1 MDQHAF
7 DDLMCQ
13 FSDMIKEIHDG
24 PVSQCA
30 ITVGDLSANAENASK
45 LFNRLFNLNRYLE
58 LEQHDP
64 FAALEEKL
72 AMGGT
77 PLSRWDRWAEEE
89 YRRFAAEE
97 NGAGSAT
104 GADGGGA
111 WSDDD
116 EYGAEGDGTW
126 VGWGDGDDDEVG
138 DVLHESSSGAGAG
151 GGSGDRVRSESGGTR
166 AFSRDFHLSDDEGPA
181 VSGVGG
187 SGSGASSKRSRE
199 GGATSSDESMD
210 DLDWARATVDNR
222 YARGRGGGGGASAKQ
237 SDGNASFDSS
247 EGTEEELVEEGDPF
261 RASSRRR

>member
-1 MDQHAF
+1 MDLHAF

-30 ITVGDLSANAENASK
+30 ITVSDLSANAENASK

-77 PLSRWDRWAEEE
+77 SLSRWDRWAEEE

-97 NGAGSAT
+97 NGAGSAG
-104 GADGGGA
+104 GADGGGGA
-111 WSDDD
+111 WSDEGDGF
-116 EYGAEGDGTW
+116 GAEGDGTW
-126 VGWGDGDDDEVG
+126 VGWGDDDDDDLG
-138 DVLHESSSGAGAG
+138 DVLRESSSGAEARAG
-151 GGSGDRVRSESGGTR
+151 GGDQLHSESGGAR
-166 AFSRDFHLSDDEGPA
+166 AFSRDFHLSDDEGP
-181 VSGVGG
+181 GL
-187 SGSGASSKRSRE
+187 SGSGASSKSSRE
-199 GGATSSDESMD
+199 GGVTSSDESMD

-222 YARGRGGGGGASAKQ
+222 YSRRRGGRGGASAKQ

-261 RASSRRR
+261 RTSSRRR